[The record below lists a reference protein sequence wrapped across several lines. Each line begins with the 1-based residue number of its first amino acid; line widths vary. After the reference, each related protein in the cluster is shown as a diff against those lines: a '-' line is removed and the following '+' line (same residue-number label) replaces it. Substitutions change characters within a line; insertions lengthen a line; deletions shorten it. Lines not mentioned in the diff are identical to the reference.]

1 MRIILETYLRGA
13 GLLAVILMAWI
24 PMPVDAGLHKHPV
37 NPGAQQWE
45 LSVRVLNE
53 QGRPVSSAS
62 VAMAMIDVS
71 RVFAEAS
78 SATDGRAL
86 VRVPTMK
93 PTDMLPLRLML
104 VVDATGHMPTVVTLR
119 GSPDREVVVRLGRA
133 YSGSWVREVASVARE
148 YGAGVVNLVV
158 PAMRGHF
165 SVPVTLPFTGDPC
178 DVVPG
183 GVTMCRSTRSSCISR
198 PALAINGRV
207 VTGEFRGRSV
217 EEAVKCSM

>member
-1 MRIILETYLRGA
+1 MRGIPANHLSRA
-13 GLLAVILMAWI
+13 GLLAMILMAWI
-24 PMPVDAGLHKHPV
+24 PTPAHASLHAP
-37 NPGAQQWE
+37 PIDPEAREWQ

-53 QGRPVSSAS
+53 QGRPVSGAS
-62 VAMAMIDVS
+62 VGMAMIDVS

-93 PTDMLPLRLML
+93 PRDMHPLRLML
-104 VVDATGHMPTVVTLR
+104 VVDATGHLPTVVTLR
-119 GSPDREVVVRLGRA
+119 GSPDREVEVRLGRA
-133 YSGSWVREVASVARE
+133 YSASWVREVASVARE

-158 PAMRGHF
+158 PPMRGHF

-183 GVTMCRSTRSSCISR
+183 GVTMCRSARSPCISR

-207 VTGEFRGRSV
+207 VSGEFRGRSV
-217 EEAVKCSM
+217 EEAVNCSL